1 MDKFMKSRYDF
12 DRLYNRRGSNCVKWD
27 SSADENML
35 PMWVADMDFPAAP
48 AIIDAVKRRAAEGI
62 YGYVRIPDCYYDSV
76 RRWFANRHGWRIENN
91 SDIIYI
97 PGIVPALCTLVNAL
111 VPEHKGVIF
120 QSPAY
125 NCFFSSVEE
134 NNRRMAVNPLLRVDK
149 EDGFTFRIDFEGL
162 EKLAADPDNELLIF
176 CNPHN
181 PTGRVWS
188 RGELIRVSDICRRHG
203 VTVVSD
209 EIHCEIVHPGFDY
222 VPFATIDPDC
232 VTCCSPTKGFNIAGL
247 MVSNIVTRR
256 ADLREKIKK
265 EIKANEANNA
275 NPFGIVAL
283 QAAYDDGADWL
294 DALNGYLNDN
304 FLYLRKELNRRMPA
318 LKICNSEAT
327 YLAWV
332 DVMGLGISAD
342 EVEAK
347 AKADGHVWVNSGRM
361 YGDGQYI
368 RINYA
373 CPRPLLAEGIDRFCR
388 VFGC

>member
-1 MDKFMKSRYDF
+1 M
-12 DRLYNRRGSNCVKWD
+12 
-27 SSADENML
+27 
-35 PMWVADMDFPAAP
+35 
-48 AIIDAVKRRAAEGI
+48 
-62 YGYVRIPDCYYDSV
+62 
-76 RRWFANRHGWRIENN
+76 
-91 SDIIYI
+91 
-97 PGIVPALCTLVNAL
+97 
-111 VPEHKGVIF
+111 
-120 QSPAY
+120 
-125 NCFFSSVEE
+125 
-134 NNRRMAVNPLLRVDK
+134 
-149 EDGFTFRIDFEGL
+149 
-162 EKLAADPDNELLIF
+162 
-176 CNPHN
+176 
-181 PTGRVWS
+181 
-188 RGELIRVSDICRRHG
+188 
-203 VTVVSD
+203 
-209 EIHCEIVHPGFDY
+209 
-222 VPFATIDPDC
+222 
-232 VTCCSPTKGFNIAGL
+232 
-247 MVSNIVTRR
+247 
-256 ADLREKIKK
+256 
-265 EIKANEANNA
+265 
-275 NPFGIVAL
+275 AL